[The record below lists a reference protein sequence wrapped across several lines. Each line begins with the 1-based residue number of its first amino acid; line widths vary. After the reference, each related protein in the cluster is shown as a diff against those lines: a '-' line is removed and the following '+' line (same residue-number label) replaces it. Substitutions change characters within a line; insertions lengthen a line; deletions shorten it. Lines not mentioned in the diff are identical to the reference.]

1 MERYRDRDAVE
12 FLPDALAIRHEP
24 LPFWARSGLLW
35 MGLFF
40 LLALVWACLGK
51 VDVIV
56 TAGGRLVSDH
66 PTIVMKPLERTVL
79 KQVHV
84 AVGDRVKAG
93 QDLASFDP
101 VFSRADSER
110 LATEVRLYQAQF
122 DRLFAESL
130 GRAYVLPSEPKEEEL
145 WQASIYRDRS
155 RFHTEK
161 MQYYAREL
169 ERIEKTLAATRE
181 NLILQRERLKTY
193 KQIEGMVSGAL
204 QSQSASLRT
213 LKETQIA
220 RMQLEAEISDKANQ
234 LLVLESERKARMAER
249 DAFSAQ
255 WKIETSREMV
265 QTREALTKALKEY
278 DKANQMAS
286 YVALRAPEEA
296 VVHDIAPIS
305 IGSAVR
311 EAETLLTLVPL
322 GGRLEVE
329 AEIRAEDIGKV
340 RVGDCVRVK
349 VTAFPFQK
357 YGTLEGKV
365 RVISKDAFS
374 RTPEDSPASMS
385 QAGAA
390 FYRARVELAPT
401 GSDEDGLLSRLIP
414 GMETQCEIRVGGRRV
429 IEYLIH
435 PIIKSLDE
443 AIREP

>member
-12 FLPDALAIRHEP
+12 FLPDALSIRHEP
-24 LPFWARSGLLW
+24 LPFWAHSGLLW

-40 LLALVWACLGK
+40 LLALVWACIGK

-79 KQVHV
+79 KQIHV

-110 LATEVRLYQAQF
+110 LASEVRLYQAQF
-122 DRLFAESL
+122 DRLFAEAQ
-130 GRAYVLPSEPKEEEL
+130 GRAYMLPAEPKEEEL
-145 WQASIYRDRS
+145 WQAAIYRDRS
-155 RFHTEK
+155 SFHSEK

-169 ERIEKTLAATRE
+169 ERIDKTLAATHE
-181 NLILQRERLKTY
+181 NLLLQRQRLKTY

-220 RMQLEAEISDKANQ
+220 RMQLEAEISDKENQ
-234 LLVLESERKARMAER
+234 ILVLESERQARMAER
-249 DAFSAQ
+249 DAFNAE

-265 QTREALTKALKEY
+265 RTRESLTSALKEY

-296 VVHDIAPIS
+296 MVHDIAPIS

-322 GGRLEVE
+322 GGRLEAE

-340 RVGDCVRVK
+340 RVGDSVRVK

-374 RTPEDSPASMS
+374 RTPEN
-385 QAGAA
+385 GAVPMPQGGGA
-390 FYRARVELAPT
+390 FYRARVELAPA
-401 GSDEDGLLSRLIP
+401 DAEEAGLLGRLIP

>member
-12 FLPDALAIRHEP
+12 FLPDALSIRHEP

-40 LLALVWACLGK
+40 LLALGWACLSK

-79 KQVHV
+79 KQIHV

-93 QDLASFDP
+93 QVLASFDP
-101 VFSRADSER
+101 VFSQADSER
-110 LATEVRLYQAQF
+110 LASEVRLYQAQF
-122 DRLFAESL
+122 DRLLAESL
-130 GRAYVLPSEPKEEEL
+130 GRAYALPADPKEEEL
-145 WQASIYRDRS
+145 WQAAIYRDRS
-155 RFHTEK
+155 SFHREK

-181 NLILQRERLKTY
+181 NLALQRERLKTY
-193 KQIEGMVSGAL
+193 KQIEDMVSGAL

-220 RMQLEAEISDKANQ
+220 RMQLEAEISDRANQ
-234 LLVLESERKARMAER
+234 ILVLESEHQARRAER
-249 DAFSAQ
+249 DAFHAE
-255 WKIETSREMV
+255 WKIETSRELV
-265 QTREALTKALKEY
+265 RTRESLTSALKEY
-278 DKANQMAS
+278 DKASQMAS
-286 YVALRAPEEA
+286 YVVLRAPEEA
-296 VVHDIAPIS
+296 MVHDIAPIS

-322 GGRLEVE
+322 GGRLEAE

-340 RVGDCVRVK
+340 RVGDSVRVK

-374 RTPEDSPASMS
+374 RTPENGSAPMP
-385 QAGAA
+385 QARAA
-390 FYRARVELAPT
+390 FYRARVELAPA
-401 GSDEDGLLSRLIP
+401 DGEESELLGRLIP

>member
-1 MERYRDRDAVE
+1 MERYRDKDAVE

-40 LLALVWACLGK
+40 LLALAWACLGR

-110 LATEVRLYQAQF
+110 LASEVRLYQAQF
-122 DRLFAESL
+122 DRLLAETQ
-130 GRAYVLPSEPKEEEL
+130 GRAYVLPPEAGMEEL
-145 WQASIYRDRS
+145 WQASIFRDRS
-155 RFHTEK
+155 RFYGEK
-161 MQYYAREL
+161 MEYYAREL
-169 ERIEKTLAATRE
+169 ERIAKTLDSTRE
-181 NLILQRERLKTY
+181 NLKLQRERLKSY
-193 KQIEGMVSGAL
+193 REIEGMVSGAL
-204 QSQSASLRT
+204 KSQSASLRT
-213 LKETQIA
+213 LRETEIN
-220 RMQLEAEISDKANQ
+220 RMQLEAEISDKENQ
-234 LLVLESERKARMAER
+234 LLVLESERQARMAER
-249 DAFSAQ
+249 DAFSAG

-265 QTREALTKALKEY
+265 NTRESLTKALKEY
-278 DKANQMAS
+278 DKASQMAS

-311 EAETLLTLVPL
+311 EAETLITLVPL
-322 GGRLEVE
+322 GGRLEAE

-340 RVGDCVRVK
+340 RVGDSVRVK

-374 RTPEDSPASMS
+374 RSPEGGTAPTPK
-385 QAGAA
+385 AGAY
-390 FYRARVELAPT
+390 YRARVELEPVEGEQA
-401 GSDEDGLLSRLIP
+401 SLLARLIP